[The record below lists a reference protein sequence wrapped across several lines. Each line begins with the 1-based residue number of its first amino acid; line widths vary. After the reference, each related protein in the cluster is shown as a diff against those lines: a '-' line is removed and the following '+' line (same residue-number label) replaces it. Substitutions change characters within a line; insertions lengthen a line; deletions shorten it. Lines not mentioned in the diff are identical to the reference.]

1 MIRRPLQGARRVVG
15 FMGGAEGGLVKRVV
29 RSGIWVGVQNAG
41 ANILQTVRSII
52 LARLLTPEIFGLMSL
67 CQVAVRGLDLFTET
81 GIAPALIHRQERVA
95 EAVNTAYTL
104 QIMRGF
110 LLALL
115 AIPLA
120 PLAAAYYGDERLR
133 AVIAVLSMSFIVSGF
148 SNINTILL
156 QKKLDFRRLAALEL
170 TLALIS
176 TVAISVLAYIMRSVW
191 ALVIGQLLTSAMRV
205 TLSYIIVPGR
215 PVMRFDRTI
224 AWELF
229 KYGRFITG
237 LTIIL
242 FVTSEIDNLVV
253 GKVLGLQELGLYSM
267 AFTLANLPAT
277 HIAKIASSVI
287 FPAYSSLQGDVS
299 RIRRAYVIVLRLVA
313 GTSFPA
319 AAGIAVLAPDILR
332 IVYGPRWVGGADAL
346 RILAVFGAARSVG
359 MLGGYLYNA
368 IGKPNI
374 SFYMSAIKLAVILA
388 IIYPLTARYGLV
400 GAALAVAVPQVVGDS
415 IGLVILRQQTGLAL
429 ASTLGVL
436 GRVIAASAV
445 MMAVVAGGLWLL
457 SPLAPWS
464 LLVLVLVG
472 AVTYGGLRTGEIR
485 ALYGE
490 LRQVKRPAAP
500 PAAPAPLSGEA

>member
-1 MIRRPLQGARRVVG
+1 MIRRPLEGARRVVG

-29 RSGIWVGVQNAG
+29 RSGMWVGVQNAG

-176 TVAISVLAYIMRSVW
+176 TVAVSVLAYIMRSVW

-237 LTIIL
+237 LTIVL

-253 GKVLGLQELGLYSM
+253 GKVLGLQAARALLDGVHAGQPAGDAHREDRVQRDLPRLQ
-267 AFTLANLPAT
+267 LAA
-277 HIAKIASSVI
+277 
-287 FPAYSSLQGDVS
+287 G
-299 RIRRAYVIVLRLVA
+299 RREPDAA
-313 GTSFPA
+313 GVRDRA
-319 AAGIAVLAPDILR
+319 AAGRRHVVPGR
-332 IVYGPRWVGGADAL
+332 GRHRRPGPRHPAHRL
-346 RILAVFGAARSVG
+346 RPA
-359 MLGGYLYNA
+359 
-368 IGKPNI
+368 
-374 SFYMSAIKLAVILA
+374 
-388 IIYPLTARYGLV
+388 
-400 GAALAVAVPQVVGDS
+400 
-415 IGLVILRQQTGLAL
+415 
-429 ASTLGVL
+429 L
-436 GRVIAASAV
+436 GRREPMRCASSRCSARRDPSACSAATCTTPSA
-445 MMAVVAGGLWLL
+445 
-457 SPLAPWS
+457 S
-464 LLVLVLVG
+464 
-472 AVTYGGLRTGEIR
+472 RTSR
-485 ALYGE
+485 
-490 LRQVKRPAAP
+490 
-500 PAAPAPLSGEA
+500 ST